1 MSTLATSGN
10 NVSLIHLEYFE
21 SYLLVPNFVNQLFLV
36 SRYDTAIKKAFLKKF
51 GAISVVLIRGFC
63 AVQLAVDKRRYSRK
77 VSPFFSFFTRLCSFH
92 CPPFSIFC
100 PFTWFESGVKVSL
113 NQGEIRTIGVKF
125 LSTMFINPDIY
136 KTI

>member
-1 MSTLATSGN
+1 MVIYVWIYEN
-10 NVSLIHLEYFE
+10 
-21 SYLLVPNFVNQLFLV
+21 
-36 SRYDTAIKKAFLKKF
+36 
-51 GAISVVLIRGFC
+51 GAIELKSRPISKG
-63 AVQLAVDKRRYSRK
+63 DDIKIKRK